1 MASSNLNID
10 SYEPNLAICEYLS
23 NRCVQTSINCHRKLS
38 EWLMK
43 KSKRENYKLDC
54 HTESIVKFN
63 IAILLILLGK
73 RDNALLVMTDIYKNR
88 ACFIEYMQSRIMLL
102 LMELNITQRNP
113 STVLSLYRHYPIRPS
128 DCRNQSSQWISLLM
142 HEHNKSSTVCK

>member
-1 MASSNLNID
+1 MECSRHIIILTRGNTSRHTSKYLWEVSLLASSNLNID

-102 LMELNITQRNP
+102 LM
-113 STVLSLYRHYPIRPS
+113 V
-128 DCRNQSSQWISLLM
+128 ISF
-142 HEHNKSSTVCK
+142 

>member
-1 MASSNLNID
+1 MRISLLASSNLNID

-38 EWLMK
+38 EWLSK

-102 LMELNITQRNP
+102 LMVITF
-113 STVLSLYRHYPIRPS
+113 
-128 DCRNQSSQWISLLM
+128 
-142 HEHNKSSTVCK
+142 

>member
-1 MASSNLNID
+1 MKCSRHIIILTRESTSRHISKYLWEVSLLASSNLNID

-102 LMELNITQRNP
+102 LM
-113 STVLSLYRHYPIRPS
+113 V
-128 DCRNQSSQWISLLM
+128 ISF
-142 HEHNKSSTVCK
+142 